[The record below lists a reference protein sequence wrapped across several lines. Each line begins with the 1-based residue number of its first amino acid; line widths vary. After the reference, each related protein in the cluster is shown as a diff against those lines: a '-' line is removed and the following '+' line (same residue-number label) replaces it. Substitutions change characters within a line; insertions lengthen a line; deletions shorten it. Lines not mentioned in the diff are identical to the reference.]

1 MFQTDTCRKRKR
13 RSEIVGPAGVHQ
25 NVRNISFKTN
35 DKLYLGRD
43 PRSSFFA
50 FYFSPRAGSVWD
62 LRSTSRSL
70 RFLSRSF
77 RFSFLF
83 FLSFPLGIIAC
94 QVTFC
99 SLRARFTLRALDS
112 FFPLLIEMTWNFF
125 NSCTVHTAIHDSK
138 VLDMLPVLG
147 NLHKRTV
154 ASEDILKP

>member
-25 NVRNISFKTN
+25 NVRNVSFKTN

-43 PRSSFFA
+43 PRSSFA

-77 RFSFLF
+77 RFSFF
-83 FLSFPLGIIAC
+83 FYHSLWESSLARLHLG
-94 QVTFC
+94 

-112 FFPLLIEMTWNFF
+112 FFPLLIEMTRNFF
-125 NSCTVHTAIHDSK
+125 SSCTVHTAIHDSK

-147 NLHKRTV
+147 SLHKRTV

>member
-25 NVRNISFKTN
+25 NVRNVSFKTN

-62 LRSTSRSL
+62 LRSTSRNL

-77 RFSFLF
+77 RFSFFFFIIPFGNHRLPGYILF
-83 FLSFPLGIIAC
+83 TTSTFHAPRSRLFLS
-94 QVTFC
+94 
-99 SLRARFTLRALDS
+99 
-112 FFPLLIEMTWNFF
+112 
-125 NSCTVHTAIHDSK
+125 
-138 VLDMLPVLG
+138 PVDRDDTEFLQ
-147 NLHKRTV
+147 
-154 ASEDILKP
+154 